1 MASHDEALAH
11 SKRAEEQEMF
21 DVLNEDGSPMVDP
34 ATAQQVRKKRKE
46 CHRDGSWHTSVHTW
60 VINKDGE
67 LLLQRRHPT
76 KQSYPDMWDISSA
89 GHVSA
94 GEDSLGTAVRE
105 LEEEMGIA
113 RPASAFL
120 HLFRFPNPRVH
131 HGGSPF
137 PPVQLLFPS
146 EQHNEWSD
154 VYLVETEAPIPLLRL
169 QATEV
174 TDARYGKWCA
184 AEKRWLEN
192 DPTMVPQDS
201 ANPKGYKIFFDEL
214 RRRYPQGAFVLT
226 GERRPGGPREALR

>member
-34 ATAQQVRKKRKE
+34 ATAEQVRKKRKE

-131 HGGSPF
+131 HGGSY
-137 PPVQLLFPS
+137 LD
-146 EQHNEWSD
+146 NEWSD
-154 VYLVETEAPIPLLRL
+154 VYLVETEAPISSLRL
-169 QATEV
+169 QTTEV
-174 TDARYGKWCA
+174 TDARYEKWGA
-184 AEKRWLEN
+184 VEKRWLEN
-192 DPTMVPQDS
+192 DPTMVPQDP

-214 RRRYPQGAFVLT
+214 RRRYPQGAL
-226 GERRPGGPREALR
+226 